1 MDNLEN
7 EKNVFTPISGIS
19 VLKTNISAIIMASII
34 LAFAVWGY
42 SVAGFISGEDAQKSL
57 SSKYLAS
64 SYADEWSYFNLL
76 NFGILRRADGPYYVN
91 RPGLITEY
99 SYASVDAAQKA
110 GETVLKNFGSQ
121 ADDAVKNI
129 GAPAGTY
136 GVEDVRYF
144 VQFNDY
150 NSGNYD
156 GSAIPEYGPFVN
168 EGSSS
173 TVSGGALYFYPPNGS
188 GYGSGSV
195 TLGFGTLGS
204 GSASGSG
211 TTPSTTPLPGAF
223 PLFGSGLALL
233 WLLNRRS
240 KS

>member
-1 MDNLEN
+1 M
-7 EKNVFTPISGIS
+7 
-19 VLKTNISAIIMASII
+19 MASII

-42 SVAGFISGEDAQKSL
+42 SVAGLIRGEDAEKSL
-57 SSKYLAS
+57 SSKAS
-64 SYADEWSYFNLL
+64 SHDDEWSYLNLL
-76 NFGILRRADGPYYVN
+76 NFGILRRADGTYYVN
-91 RPGLITEY
+91 RSGLITEY

-110 GETVLKNFGSQ
+110 GETVLKNFGSP

-129 GAPAGTY
+129 DARAGTY

-150 NSGNYD
+150 NSGNFN
-156 GSAIPEYGPFVN
+156 SSTIPEYGPFVN

-173 TVSGGALYFYPPNGS
+173 TVSGVSIYFYPSNGT
-188 GYGSGSV
+188 GYGSGS
-195 TLGFGTLGS
+195 GT
-204 GSASGSG
+204 GSG

-233 WLLNRRS
+233 WLLRRKS

>member
-7 EKNVFTPISGIS
+7 KKIVFTPISGIS
-19 VLKTNISAIIMASII
+19 VLTTNISAIMMASII

-42 SVAGFISGEDAQKSL
+42 SVAGLIRGEDAEKSL
-57 SSKYLAS
+57 SSKAS
-64 SYADEWSYFNLL
+64 SPDDEWSYFNLL
-76 NFGILRRADGPYYVN
+76 NFGILRRADGTYYVN
-91 RPGLITEY
+91 RSGLITEY

-110 GETVLKNFGSQ
+110 GGIVVKNFGSPV
-121 ADDAVKNI
+121 DDAVKKI

-150 NSGNYD
+150 NSGNFD
-156 GSAIPEYGPFVN
+156 SSAIPEYGPYAN

-173 TVSGGALYFYPPNGS
+173 TVSGVSIYIYPSNGS
-188 GYGSGSV
+188 GYS
-195 TLGFGTLGS
+195 
-204 GSASGSG
+204 SGSG
-211 TTPSTTPLPGAF
+211 TTPSTTPLPGSF
-223 PLFGSGLALL
+223 PLFGSGVALL
-233 WLLNRRS
+233 WLLSRKS

>member
-7 EKNVFTPISGIS
+7 EKKVFTPISGIS
-19 VLKTNISAIIMASII
+19 VLTTNISAIIMASII
-34 LAFAVWGY
+34 LAFAVRGY
-42 SVAGFISGEDAQKSL
+42 WVAGLISGENAEKSL
-57 SSKYLAS
+57 SSKPS

-76 NFGILRRADGPYYVN
+76 NPGILRIAYDGTYYVN

-99 SYASVDAAQKA
+99 SYASVDAAQQA
-110 GETVLKNFGSQ
+110 FIFGGTVVKNFGSPV
-121 ADDAVKNI
+121 DDAVKNI
-129 GAPAGTY
+129 SAPEGIY
-136 GVEDVRYF
+136 GVEDVRRF

-156 GSAIPEYGPFVN
+156 SSTIPVYGPYAN
-168 EGSSS
+168 ESSSS
-173 TVSGGALYFYPPNGS
+173 TVSCGTIYIYPSSGS
-188 GYGSGSV
+188 G
-195 TLGFGTLGS
+195 
-204 GSASGSG
+204 SGSG

-233 WLLNRRS
+233 WLLSRKS

>member
-1 MDNLEN
+1 MKVKMDNLEN
-7 EKNVFTPISGIS
+7 EKIVFTPISGIS
-19 VLKTNISAIIMASII
+19 VLTTNISAIMMASII

-42 SVAGFISGEDAQKSL
+42 SVAGLIRGEDAEKSL
-57 SSKYLAS
+57 SSKAS
-64 SYADEWSYFNLL
+64 SHDDEWSYFNLL
-76 NFGILRRADGPYYVN
+76 NFGILRRADGTYYVN

-110 GETVLKNFGSQ
+110 GGTLVKNFGSP

-136 GVEDVRYF
+136 GVEDVRRF

-150 NSGNYD
+150 NSGNFN
-156 GSAIPEYGPFVN
+156 SSTIPEYGPFVN

-173 TVSGGALYFYPPNGS
+173 TVSGVSIYFYPSNGS
-188 GYGSGSV
+188 GSG
-195 TLGFGTLGS
+195 T
-204 GSASGSG
+204 GSG

-223 PLFGSGLALL
+223 PLFGFGLALL
-233 WLLNRRS
+233 WLLSKKS

>member
-1 MDNLEN
+1 M
-7 EKNVFTPISGIS
+7 
-19 VLKTNISAIIMASII
+19 MASII

-42 SVAGFISGEDAQKSL
+42 SVAGLIRGEDAEKSL
-57 SSKYLAS
+57 SSKAS
-64 SYADEWSYFNLL
+64 SHDDEWSYLNLL
-76 NFGILRRADGPYYVN
+76 NFGILRRADGTYYVN
-91 RPGLITEY
+91 RSGLITEY

-110 GETVLKNFGSQ
+110 GETVLKNFGSP

-129 GAPAGTY
+129 DARAGTY
-136 GVEDVRYF
+136 GVEDVRRF

-156 GSAIPEYGPFVN
+156 SSTIPVYGPYAN
-168 EGSSS
+168 ESSSS
-173 TVSGGALYFYPPNGS
+173 TVSCGTIYIYPSSGS
-188 GYGSGSV
+188 G
-195 TLGFGTLGS
+195 
-204 GSASGSG
+204 SGSG

-233 WLLNRRS
+233 WLLSRKS

>member
-1 MDNLEN
+1 M
-7 EKNVFTPISGIS
+7 
-19 VLKTNISAIIMASII
+19 MASII

-42 SVAGFISGEDAQKSL
+42 SVAGFISGEDAKKSL

-99 SYASVDAAQKA
+99 SYASVDAAQRA
-110 GETVLKNFGSQ
+110 FVSGTVVKNFGSP

-136 GVEDVRYF
+136 GVEDVRRF

-150 NSGNYD
+150 NSGNFNS
-156 GSAIPEYGPFVN
+156 SAIPEYGPYVN
-168 EGSSS
+168 EGSSR
-173 TVSGGALYFYPPNGS
+173 TVSGFSIYFYPSNGS
-188 GYGSGSV
+188 GYGSDS
-195 TLGFGTLGS
+195 GS
-204 GSASGSG
+204 GSGTGSG

-233 WLLNRRS
+233 WLLSRKS

>member
-7 EKNVFTPISGIS
+7 ENKVFTPISGIS
-19 VLKTNISAIIMASII
+19 VLTTNVSAIIMASII

-42 SVAGFISGEDAQKSL
+42 SVAGLIRGEDAEKSL
-57 SSKYLAS
+57 SSKSS
-64 SYADEWSYFNLL
+64 SYSDEWSYFNLP
-76 NFGILRRADGPYYVN
+76 NFGILRRADGAYYVN

-110 GETVLKNFGSQ
+110 GGTVVKNFGSP

-150 NSGNYD
+150 NSGNFN
-156 GSAIPEYGPFVN
+156 SSTIPEYGPYVN
-168 EGSSS
+168 EGSSR
-173 TVSGGALYFYPPNGS
+173 TVSGGSIYFYPSNGS
-188 GYGSGSV
+188 GYGSGY
-195 TLGFGTLGS
+195 GS
-204 GSASGSG
+204 GSGSG

-223 PLFGSGLALL
+223 PLLGSGLALL
-233 WLLNRRS
+233 WLLSRKS

>member
-7 EKNVFTPISGIS
+7 EKIVFTPISGIS
-19 VLKTNISAIIMASII
+19 VLTTNIPAIVMASII

-42 SVAGFISGEDAQKSL
+42 SVAGLISGKDAKKSL
-57 SSKYLAS
+57 SSKS
-64 SYADEWSYFNLL
+64 SSNADEWGYYDLL
-76 NFGILRRADGPYYVN
+76 NLGILRRAYGAYHVN
-91 RPGLITEY
+91 RPDLITVY

-110 GETVLKNFGSQ
+110 GGTVVKNFGSP

-136 GVEDVRYF
+136 GVEDVRHF
-144 VQFNDY
+144 VQFSDY

-188 GYGSGSV
+188 GYGSGS
-195 TLGFGTLGS
+195 
-204 GSASGSG
+204 ASGSG

>member
-1 MDNLEN
+1 MEVKIDNLEN
-7 EKNVFTPISGIS
+7 KKIVFTPISGIS
-19 VLKTNISAIIMASII
+19 VLTTNISAIMMASII

-42 SVAGFISGEDAQKSL
+42 SVADLIRGEDAEKSL
-57 SSKYLAS
+57 SSKAS
-64 SYADEWSYFNLL
+64 SPDDEWSYFNLL
-76 NFGILRRADGPYYVN
+76 NFGILRRADGTYYVN
-91 RPGLITEY
+91 RSGLITEY

-110 GETVLKNFGSQ
+110 GGTVVKNFGSP

-129 GAPAGTY
+129 DAPAGTY

-144 VQFNDY
+144 VQFNDC
-150 NSGNYD
+150 NSGNFNS
-156 GSAIPEYGPFVN
+156 SAIPEYGPFVN

-173 TVSGGALYFYPPNGS
+173 TVSGVSIYFYPSNGT
-188 GYGSGSV
+188 GYG
-195 TLGFGTLGS
+195 
-204 GSASGSG
+204 SGSG

-233 WLLNRRS
+233 WLLRRKS

>member
-1 MDNLEN
+1 M
-7 EKNVFTPISGIS
+7 
-19 VLKTNISAIIMASII
+19 MASII
-34 LAFAVWGY
+34 LGFAVWGY
-42 SVAGFISGEDAQKSL
+42 SVAGFISREDAKKSL

-64 SYADEWSYFNLL
+64 SYADNWSYLNLL
-76 NFGILRRADGPYYVN
+76 NFGILRRADGTYYVN

-110 GETVLKNFGSQ
+110 GETVLKNFGSP

-136 GVEDVRYF
+136 GVEDVRNF

-150 NSGNYD
+150 NSGNFD
-156 GSAIPEYGPFVN
+156 SSTIPEYGPYVN
-168 EGSSS
+168 EGSSR
-173 TVSGGALYFYPPNGS
+173 TVSGVSIYFYPSNGS
-188 GYGSGSV
+188 GSGTGYGSGS
-195 TLGFGTLGS
+195 GT
-204 GSASGSG
+204 GSG
-211 TTPSTTPLPGAF
+211 TTPSITPLPGSF

-233 WLLNRRS
+233 WLLRRKS

>member
-7 EKNVFTPISGIS
+7 ENKVFTPISGIS
-19 VLKTNISAIIMASII
+19 VLTTNISAIIKASII

-42 SVAGFISGEDAQKSL
+42 SVAGLIPGEDAEKSL
-57 SSKYLAS
+57 SSKSS
-64 SYADEWSYFNLL
+64 SYANEWSYFNLL
-76 NFGILRRADGPYYVN
+76 NLGILRRDDGAYYVN

-99 SYASVDAAQKA
+99 SYASVDATQKA
-110 GETVLKNFGSQ
+110 FVFGGTVVKNFGSP

-136 GVEDVRYF
+136 GLEDVKRF
-144 VQFNDY
+144 MQFNDY

-156 GSAIPEYGPFVN
+156 SSAIPEYGPYAN

-173 TVSGGALYFYPPNGS
+173 TVSGVSIYIYPSNGS
-188 GYGSGSV
+188 GYS
-195 TLGFGTLGS
+195 
-204 GSASGSG
+204 SGSG
-211 TTPSTTPLPGAF
+211 TTPSTTPLPGSF
-223 PLFGSGLALL
+223 PLFGSGVALL
-233 WLLNRRS
+233 WLLSRKS

>member
-7 EKNVFTPISGIS
+7 KKIVFTPISGIS
-19 VLKTNISAIIMASII
+19 VLTTNISAIMMASII

-42 SVAGFISGEDAQKSL
+42 SVAGLIRGEDAEKSL
-57 SSKYLAS
+57 SSKAS
-64 SYADEWSYFNLL
+64 SPDDEWSYFNLL
-76 NFGILRRADGPYYVN
+76 NFGILRRADGTYYVN
-91 RPGLITEY
+91 RSGLITEY

-110 GETVLKNFGSQ
+110 GGIVVKNFGSPV
-121 ADDAVKNI
+121 DDAVKKI

-150 NSGNYD
+150 NSGNFD
-156 GSAIPEYGPFVN
+156 SSAIPEYGPFVN

-173 TVSGGALYFYPPNGS
+173 TVSGVSIYFYPSNGT
-188 GYGSGSV
+188 GYGSGS
-195 TLGFGTLGS
+195 GT
-204 GSASGSG
+204 GSG

-233 WLLNRRS
+233 WLLRRKS

>member
-7 EKNVFTPISGIS
+7 EKKVFTPISGIS
-19 VLKTNISAIIMASII
+19 VLTTNISAIIMASII

-42 SVAGFISGEDAQKSL
+42 SIAGLIPGEDAEKSL
-57 SSKYLAS
+57 SSKSS
-64 SYADEWSYFNLL
+64 SYTDEWNYFNLL
-76 NFGILRRADGPYYVN
+76 NLGIPRRTDGTYYVN

-99 SYASVDAAQKA
+99 SYASVDAAQRA
-110 GETVLKNFGSQ
+110 FVFGGTVVKNFGSP
-121 ADDAVKNI
+121 ADDALKNI

-136 GVEDVRYF
+136 GAEDVRRF

-150 NSGNYD
+150 NSGNFN
-156 GSAIPEYGPFVN
+156 SFAIPEYGPYAN
-168 EGSSS
+168 EISSR
-173 TVSGGALYFYPPNGS
+173 TVSGGLIYFYPPNG
-188 GYGSGSV
+188 
-195 TLGFGTLGS
+195 
-204 GSASGSG
+204 SGSG

-233 WLLNRRS
+233 WLLSRKS

>member
-1 MDNLEN
+1 M
-7 EKNVFTPISGIS
+7 
-19 VLKTNISAIIMASII
+19 MASII

-42 SVAGFISGEDAQKSL
+42 SVAGLIRGEDAEKSL
-57 SSKYLAS
+57 SSKAS
-64 SYADEWSYFNLL
+64 SHDDEWSYLNLL
-76 NFGILRRADGPYYVN
+76 NFGILRRADGTYYVN
-91 RPGLITEY
+91 RSGLITEY

-110 GETVLKNFGSQ
+110 GGIVVKNFGSPV
-121 ADDAVKNI
+121 DDAVKKI

-150 NSGNYD
+150 NSGNFD
-156 GSAIPEYGPFVN
+156 SSAIPEYGPFVN

-173 TVSGGALYFYPPNGS
+173 TVSGVSIYFYPSNGT
-188 GYGSGSV
+188 GYGSGS
-195 TLGFGTLGS
+195 GT
-204 GSASGSG
+204 GSG

-233 WLLNRRS
+233 WLLRRKS